1 MIRGIKVEVRQ
12 NFEGN
17 FYYQLLSDTVGVFST
32 FEDAE
37 REGNS
42 ALSTVVEKFTSHN
55 KPKPEIKPGICR
67 GTGHGSCK
75 GDTSCNSNNSCFS
88 PA

>member
-55 KPKPEIKPGICR
+55 KPNTPFIACQGGC
-67 GTGHGSCK
+67 GHESVIHLCQLCH
-75 GDTSCNSNNSCFS
+75 DTDQY
-88 PA
+88 